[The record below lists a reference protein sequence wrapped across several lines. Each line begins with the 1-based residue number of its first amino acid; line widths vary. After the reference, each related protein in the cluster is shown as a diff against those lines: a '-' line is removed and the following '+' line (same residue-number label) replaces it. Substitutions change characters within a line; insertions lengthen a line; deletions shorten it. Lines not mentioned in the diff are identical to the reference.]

1 MDRTNK
7 KRSYTAMSQAKRVP
21 LAEANQNVPLPA
33 SIKPRVKNVPVASNV
48 AKVEREDDSVA
59 IAKRTEVLAVGEK
72 LASREAEETTSVA
85 TEHLVKKLRKIEDS
99 KAAGGGPASKS
110 ARLVGDELKSWQESW
125 RKIMKES
132 VVYFD
137 TQGCDSN
144 NLAQQQEQKRA
155 QRALR
160 LVGCEIVPFYDR
172 DVSII
177 VSRRQFN
184 SSKAYPNNDIFH
196 DAVSL
201 KIKVWDYD
209 KVFRFLKN
217 LGVSDSA
224 SQERTG
230 NLSNLLKEEK
240 IFGSADK
247 DPNAKREDLHYLEKN
262 FIYVYD
268 LSQAVRP
275 IAVREWSGENYPSF
289 YYTLDGKCPFI
300 PDTSDNLER
309 KKLRRLQKFEA
320 TKEYRE
326 LLKKVTDAIIG
337 HARDSFSINS
347 SAVTETSTSTDSAGA
362 TDSIAEDD
370 ATNDR
375 EGTVDD
381 NDNDTILME
390 KKASSEPDEDT
401 EGKEN
406 FDFKAPAALTRNS
419 SVMQPF
425 NNSVSQSN
433 SRFYD
438 VVASGYNG
446 ASNAQSI
453 SMDSVL
459 NSAAQQHAHQGN
471 GLGPTVSQVV
481 SKNLNNLKRRIF
493 LKKHMQKADSRER
506 ERERELKPGY
516 CENCRVKYDSFD
528 EHIVSNRHRNFAC
541 NDENFKEIDDLIAT
555 LNESKFM
562 GYVASNGDYNY
573 E

>member
-7 KRSYTAMSQAKRVP
+7 KRSYSTMSQAKRVP
-21 LAEANQNVPLPA
+21 LAETNQNVPLPA
-33 SIKPRVKNVPVASNV
+33 TIKPKLKSHKTDHNEES
-48 AKVEREDDSVA
+48 KQTDEEDDK
-59 IAKRTEVLAVGEK
+59 KRK
-72 LASREAEETTSVA
+72 EETKAVTSG
-85 TEHLVKKLRKIEDS
+85 
-99 KAAGGGPASKS
+99 AAASKS
-110 ARLVGDELKSWQESW
+110 ARLVGDELKSWQDSW
-125 RKIMKES
+125 RKIMRES

-144 NLAQQQEQKRA
+144 NQAQYNEQKRA

-177 VSRRQFN
+177 VSRRLFS

-201 KIKVWDYD
+201 KIKVWDYE

-217 LGVSDSA
+217 LGVNDSGA
-224 SQERTG
+224 HERTG

-240 IFGSADK
+240 IFGSADR
-247 DPNAKREDLHYLEKN
+247 DPNAKREDLYYLEKN
-262 FIYVYD
+262 FIYIYD

-289 YYTLDGKCPFI
+289 YHTLDGKCPFI

-309 KKLRRLQKFEA
+309 KKLRRLQKFDA
-320 TKEYRE
+320 TKEYRD
-326 LLKKVTDAIIG
+326 LLRKVTDVIIG
-337 HARDSFSINS
+337 YARDKVSINS
-347 SAVTETSTSTDSAGA
+347 SALTETSTSTDSAET
-362 TDSIAEDD
+362 TDNTVADEASIKEID
-370 ATNDR
+370 
-375 EGTVDD
+375 E

-390 KKASSEPDEDT
+390 KEPSPEEDED
-401 EGKEN
+401 EVDVNHE
-406 FDFKAPAALTRNS
+406 FSFKAPAGLMRNS

-433 SRFYD
+433 SKFYD

-446 ASNAQSI
+446 ASNAQSNH
-453 SMDSVL
+453 MDSVL

-471 GLGPTVSQVV
+471 GLGPAVSQVP

-493 LKKHMQKADSRER
+493 MKKHMQKTDSRER
-506 ERERELKPGY
+506 ERERELRPGY

-541 NDENFKEIDDLIAT
+541 NDDNFKEIDDLIAT

-562 GYVASNGDYNY
+562 GYVASNGDYRY

>member
-1 MDRTNK
+1 
-7 KRSYTAMSQAKRVP
+7 MSQAKRVP
-21 LAEANQNVPLPA
+21 LAEANQNVPLPV
-33 SIKPRVKNVPVASNV
+33 SIKAKLKTGPSNLKVDTTEARRSELQTGDKHTENAHDESLNELQSKKRKADELKTAS
-48 AKVEREDDSVA
+48 
-59 IAKRTEVLAVGEK
+59 TT
-72 LASREAEETTSVA
+72 ASGQ
-85 TEHLVKKLRKIEDS
+85 
-99 KAAGGGPASKS
+99 AAAKS
-110 ARLVGDELKSWQESW
+110 ARLVGDELKSWQDSW
-125 RKIMKES
+125 RKIMRES

-144 NLAQQQEQKRA
+144 NQTQHQEQKRA

-177 VSRRQFN
+177 VSRRQF
-184 SSKAYPNNDIFH
+184 STSKTYPNNDIFH

-240 IFGSADK
+240 IFGSADR

-262 FIYVYD
+262 FIYIYD

-275 IAVREWSGENYPSF
+275 IAVREWSSDSYPAF

-300 PDTSDNLER
+300 PDNSDNLER
-309 KKLRRLQKFEA
+309 KKLRRMQKFEA

-326 LLKKVTDAIIG
+326 LLRKVTDAIINY
-337 HARDSFSINS
+337 ARDKVTMNT
-347 SAVTETSTSTDSAGA
+347 SALTETSTSTDSADA
-362 TDSIAEDD
+362 TDNTIGDEACEDG
-370 ATNDR
+370 
-375 EGTVDD
+375 ED

-390 KKASSEPDEDT
+390 KEPSPEEGLDEVDLNH
-401 EGKEN
+401 E
-406 FDFKAPAALTRNS
+406 FDFKAPAGLMRNS
-419 SVMQPF
+419 SVIQPF
-425 NNSVSQSN
+425 NHSVSLSN
-433 SRFYD
+433 SKFYD

-459 NSAAQQHAHQGN
+459 NSAAQQHAHHGN
-471 GLGPTVSQVV
+471 GLGPTVSQVP

-493 LKKHMQKADSRER
+493 MKKHMQKSDSRER

-541 NDENFKEIDDLIAT
+541 NDENFREIDDLIAT

-562 GYVASNGDYNY
+562 GYVASNGDYRY